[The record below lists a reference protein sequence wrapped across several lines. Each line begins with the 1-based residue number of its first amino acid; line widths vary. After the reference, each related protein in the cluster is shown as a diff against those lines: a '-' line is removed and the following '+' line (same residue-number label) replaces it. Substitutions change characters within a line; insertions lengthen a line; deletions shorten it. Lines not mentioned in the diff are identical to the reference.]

1 MKLSGRLSDRF
12 TRAERVY
19 RIFVIWRRQRTLVG
33 VRGLLEQAA
42 PTVLPQSFVHE
53 RQDQTHY
60 YGGDVLQRDHTQIVE
75 HGGDLQAITNS
86 TAKKQSLVV
95 DSYIQFLSDLIFSD

>member
-1 MKLSGRLSDRF
+1 VKLSGRLSDRF

-19 RIFVIWRRQRTLVG
+19 RIFVIWRRQGTLVG

-53 RQDQTHY
+53 RQDQTHD

-75 HGGDLQAITNS
+75 HGGDLQA
-86 TAKKQSLVV
+86 TAKKQILVV
-95 DSYIQFLSDLIFSD
+95 DSYIQFLSDLTFSD